1 MKKNLSTLLVC
12 MLIGLLICSCNQS
25 SDRKEK
31 DSSDLSG
38 TDSGL
43 AAESYS
49 DSMGTKENTKK
60 NTEIKDNRDSE
71 HDTDTVTSADSTEIE
86 TDVVLPELQKINFV
100 LDWIPNTNH
109 TGIYVANE
117 LGYFAE
123 EGLAIDIQSPPE
135 DGAEA
140 LVAAGRADIGVSFQD
155 YLAPAFAMENPLP
168 LTAIATL
175 INHNTSGIVSLKD
188 QAITS
193 PAKLEGHTYA
203 TWNLP
208 IEQAILKQVMA
219 DDQGDWSEVEL
230 FPSTVTD
237 IQASLQIQ
245 VDAVWIYYGWDGV
258 ALEQTDLE
266 INYWYFKD
274 INSVFDYYSPL
285 LFANNNFL
293 EKNPD
298 TAKAFLRAV
307 NKGYQYAI
315 DNPKEAAEILLKAAP
330 GLDHEIVMASQKWLA
345 DEYIADAPY
354 WGYMDAK
361 RWDGFYA
368 WLWEKEL
375 IEHEIPAGMGFTN
388 EYLPGK

>member
-1 MKKNLSTLLVC
+1 MKKTISTILLC
-12 MLIGLLICSCNQS
+12 ILIGLLICSCNKDSERKEQDTSNS
-25 SDRKEK
+25 SD
-31 DSSDLSG
+31 
-38 TDSGL
+38 
-43 AAESYS
+43 
-49 DSMGTKENTKK
+49 
-60 NTEIKDNRDSE
+60 TEAD
-71 HDTDTVTSADSTEIE
+71 SADYSTSEKSEE
-86 TDVVLPELQKINFV
+86 TGSVETLSELQKITFV
-100 LDWIPNTNH
+100 LDWTPNTNH
-109 TGIYVANE
+109 TGIYVASE

-123 EGLAIDIQSPPE
+123 EGLIVDIQSPPE

-155 YLAPAFAMENPLP
+155 YLAPAFAMEDPLP
-168 LTAIATL
+168 LTAIAAL

-188 QAITS
+188 KAITS

-219 DDQGDWSEVEL
+219 DDQGDWDKVEL

-237 IQASLQIQ
+237 IQASLQTQ

-266 INYWYFKD
+266 TNYWYFKD
-274 INSVFDYYSPL
+274 INPVFDYYSPL
-285 LFANNNFL
+285 LFVNNYFL
-293 EKNPD
+293 ENNPD
-298 TAKAFLRAV
+298 TVRDFLRAV

-315 DNPKEAAEILLKAAP
+315 DNPEEAADILIQAAP
-330 GLDHEIVMASQKWLA
+330 GLDREIVVASQKWLA
-345 DEYIADAPY
+345 NEYISDAPY
-354 WGYMDAK
+354 WGYIDAE

-375 IEHEIPAGMGFTN
+375 IEYEIPLGMGYTN

>member
-1 MKKNLSTLLVC
+1 MKKILSALLVC
-12 MLIGLLICSCNQS
+12 IVITLLLCSCSQNSDEKDNSNS
-25 SDRKEK
+25 SDI
-31 DSSDLSG
+31 G
-38 TDSGL
+38 
-43 AAESYS
+43 
-49 DSMGTKENTKK
+49 
-60 NTEIKDNRDSE
+60 
-71 HDTDTVTSADSTEIE
+71 SAEIE
-86 TDVVLPELQKINFV
+86 TGVDVKTDKQTNTNTDTGINTGIDTKDSADNPTSAASPKIEKDVVLPELQNINFV
-100 LDWIPNTNH
+100 LDWTPNTNH
-109 TGIYVANE
+109 TGIYVASE

-123 EGLAIDIQSPPE
+123 EGLTVDIQSPPE

-188 QAITS
+188 KEITS

-219 DDQGDWSEVEL
+219 DDQGDWSKVEL

-237 IQASLQIQ
+237 IQASLQTQ

-266 INYWYFKD
+266 TNYWYFKD
-274 INSVFDYYSPL
+274 INPVFDYYSPL

-293 EKNPD
+293 GKNPN
-298 TAKAFLRAV
+298 AVRAFLHAV

-315 DNPKEAAEILLKAAP
+315 DNPEKAADILLQAAP
-330 GLDHEIVMASQKWLA
+330 GLDREIVVASQKWLA
-345 DEYIADAPY
+345 NEYISDAPY
-354 WGYMDAK
+354 WGYIDAE
-361 RWDGFYA
+361 RWNGFYA

-375 IEHEIPAGMGFTN
+375 IEHEISAGMGFTN